1 MLLACIAAFFI
12 YALHAPAALPH
23 DATGAMLRSASTYLV
38 LATALFACQLAA
50 AFELVTLIRRMLA
63 MLDAM
68 ADAAGRIVAASSR
81 VSHTQLAEL
90 ETGLDAI
97 KVFATDADVA
107 SHDCFSM
114 STHCSGSSKIFR
126 QPNDRR
132 RRFEHFLDNERPFQ
146 HASERIGESL
156 SALPALPVSNITK
169 CRRSFKI
176 IASYSI

>member
-63 MLDAM
+63 MLDAT
-68 ADAAGRIVAASSR
+68 ADTAGRIVAASSR

-90 ETGLDAI
+90 ETRLDAI
-97 KVFATDADVA
+97 KVLATDADAA
-107 SHDCFSM
+107 SHNALLQHVDAL
-114 STHCSGSSKIFR
+114 FR
-126 QPNDRR
+126 FVEDLQAA
-132 RRFEHFLDNERPFQ
+132 ERQ
-146 HASERIGESL
+146 A
-156 SALPALPVSNITK
+156 PAIRTFP
-169 CRRSFKI
+169 R
-176 IASYSI
+176 